1 MRNRLVVLRHTQS
14 ISDFLL
20 LLLLLFL
27 LFLLMP
33 CGCSRNSKGNIFL
46 QGRKAV
52 TQGRFQ
58 KAIPVL
64 RRYLQEKPHGKH
76 ASRAL
81 FFIAKAHIGLG
92 EYDRAQAAFASLIRE
107 MPDTLEARK
116 AEYKLALL
124 DLWQDRTKKAR
135 QRLQA
140 ITAHPDSP
148 LVPEAQAMLRY
159 LEKEQESWKP
169 QPQAW

>member
-20 LLLLLFL
+20 LLFL

-33 CGCSRNSKGNIFL
+33 CGCSGNSKGNIFL

-92 EYDRAQAAFASLIRE
+92 EYDRAQAVFASLIRE

-124 DLWQDRTKKAR
+124 DLWQGRTEKVR
-135 QRLQA
+135 QRLRA
-140 ITAHPDSP
+140 ITVHPDSP

-159 LEKEQESWKP
+159 LDKKQDGSEL
-169 QPQAW
+169 QPEAW